1 MATTFLVLLG
11 APGAGKG
18 TQAQSLAEE
27 LGIPHISSGDIFR
40 ANLKN
45 ETELGMVAKTYVS
58 RGQLVPDDVTVR
70 MVEDRLNQPDCA
82 QGSILDGFPRT
93 PGQADEL
100 NRYLSARK
108 TALDAVLYIQ
118 VSKEVVIERLSGRW
132 MCRAHGHVY
141 HALYNPPKIR
151 GICDID
157 GSDLYQ
163 REDDRPATVVE
174 RLKVY
179 LEQTA
184 PLIEYYREQG
194 LLKTIDGDQEIDDVT
209 RALLAALPPT
219 KEA

>member
-118 VSKEVVIERLSGRW
+118 VSKEVVIERLSGRLDVPGTW
-132 MCRAHGHVY
+132 TRVPC
-141 HALYNPPKIR
+141 ALQSTQNS
-151 GICDID
+151 G
-157 GSDLYQ
+157 DL
-163 REDDRPATVVE
+163 
-174 RLKVY
+174 
-179 LEQTA
+179 
-184 PLIEYYREQG
+184 
-194 LLKTIDGDQEIDDVT
+194 
-209 RALLAALPPT
+209 
-219 KEA
+219 